1 MSTNDKNLSSGPAK
15 EPTTETTALRSVE
28 TNVDIRA
35 QESVGKTQGQIVR
48 KRFRQNT
55 GAVISLAIL
64 VAVLLL
70 ALTSIGVGPIPG
82 WWKYNYT
89 EMNPIV
95 NGAAPNAQ
103 HWFGQDATGRDL
115 FAMTMRGAEH
125 LPGGHPDYQHRRF
138 PRCALRWSGRL
149 LPRLD

>member
-55 GAVISLAIL
+55 GAVI
-64 VAVLLL
+64 
-70 ALTSIGVGPIPG
+70 
-82 WWKYNYT
+82 
-89 EMNPIV
+89 
-95 NGAAPNAQ
+95 
-103 HWFGQDATGRDL
+103 
-115 FAMTMRGAEH
+115 
-125 LPGGHPDYQHRRF
+125 
-138 PRCALRWSGRL
+138 
-149 LPRLD
+149 